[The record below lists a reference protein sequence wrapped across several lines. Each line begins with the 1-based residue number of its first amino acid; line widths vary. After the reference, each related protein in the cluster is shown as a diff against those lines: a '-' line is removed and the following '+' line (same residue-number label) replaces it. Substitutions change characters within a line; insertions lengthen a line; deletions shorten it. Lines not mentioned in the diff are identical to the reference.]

1 MTCSTLRWTS
11 QCASTREVDS
21 SKCKL
26 HAHFSCKVLVMSSA
40 SQSPVISPQVEQDSL
55 SVLCRDS
62 VERIEVL
69 SLPLKESKAFTEDSS
84 YPKSAGLLF
93 GLMWL
98 RAFIAARRD
107 LPADHVV

>member
-1 MTCSTLRWTS
+1 M
-11 QCASTREVDS
+11 
-21 SKCKL
+21 
-26 HAHFSCKVLVMSSA
+26 F
-40 SQSPVISPQVEQDSL
+40 
-55 SVLCRDS
+55 CRDS

-69 SLPLKESKAFTEDSS
+69 SLPLKESKAFTEDPS

-98 RAFIAARRD
+98 RAFTAARKD